1 MPNYGDIKEISQA
14 DAKQLILAM
23 WAGMDLPDDLVF
35 EDGSYPSMVLES
47 AALII
52 NKGTAYAET
61 MKSFGLSERATGE
74 ALTLY
79 SKAVYNHSRNK
90 AESAVFLL
98 ELTCQSDVDP
108 YVLNEGD
115 LVATNG
121 MFTYRSTYKG
131 LGGATFPCTL
141 NPGAS
146 VLVEFEAERPGMD
159 PGTVTASTINRL
171 VTTIVGVTCRGIQPV
186 RAGSNIETDALLRQ
200 RNSTIWATRNPL
212 TMTRDTYIYLARQA
226 SSRVKRVELDAT
238 NPSGEFSIDVY
249 IASDNGSAE
258 QDDVNAVQTA
268 LRNRSYEPI
277 KNRIKVKS
285 ATPRVMPIA
294 GTVYYYSGYD
304 ESAVK
309 EAVRSSVNLMTAE
322 IPIGGSTFPGTGA
335 NRVLRSQFEK
345 AILNAKI
352 ADSSAVKLVVLTSPS
367 EYTYLDIFE
376 AVTVDASFIDA
387 LVFYGVE

>member
-23 WAGMDLPDDLVF
+23 WSGMDLPDDLVF
-35 EDGSYPSMVLES
+35 EDGSYPSMVLEA

-61 MKSFGLSERATGE
+61 MKAFGLSERATGE

-115 LVATNG
+115 LVASNG

-146 VLVEFEAERPGMD
+146 VLVEFEAERPGAD
-159 PGTVTASTINRL
+159 AGSPVASSINRL
-171 VTTIVGVTCRGIQPV
+171 VTTIVGVTCQGTSRV
-186 RAGSNIETDALLRQ
+186 RAGANTETDTLLRQ

-212 TMTRDTYIYLARQA
+212 TMTRDTYIYIARQTD
-226 SSRVKRVELDAT
+226 SVKRVELDAT
-238 NPSGEFSIDVY
+238 NPNGEFSIDV
-249 IASDNGSAE
+249 IVAGDNGAVE
-258 QDDVNAVQTA
+258 NAAIESVLTA
-268 LRNRSYEPI
+268 LQNRAYPPI
-277 KNRIKVKS
+277 KNRIRVRS
-285 ATPRVMPIA
+285 ATPRPISLA

-304 ESAVK
+304 LNLVQEAVLSAVNA
-309 EAVRSSVNLMTAE
+309 AVAE
-322 IPIGGSTFPGTGA
+322 MPIGGASYAGYGA
-335 NRVLRSQFEK
+335 NVVLRSQFEK
-345 AILNAKI
+345 AILSAKV
-352 ADSSAVKLVVLTSPS
+352 AGVDAVKLVVLTSP
-367 EYTYLDIFE
+367 LE
-376 AVTVDASFIDA
+376 ATSLAIDEIVTVDASFIDT
-387 LVFYGVE
+387 LVFHGVQ